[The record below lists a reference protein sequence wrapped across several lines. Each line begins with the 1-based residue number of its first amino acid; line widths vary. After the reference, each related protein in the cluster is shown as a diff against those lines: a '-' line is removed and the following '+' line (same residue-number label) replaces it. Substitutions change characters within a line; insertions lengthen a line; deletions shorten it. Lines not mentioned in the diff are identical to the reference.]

1 MSTPSVYFNIQLSVV
16 KYYCKGCPEMEELN
30 FIEIGARIRAG
41 REELGLTHEQLAEQL
56 EVSAKFC
63 SDIEL
68 GLRGISVKT
77 HRHKRVEPTRP
88 KSFIF
93 HILGRFSPCNTDSI
107 DASKKHPII

>member
-1 MSTPSVYFNIQLSVV
+1 
-16 KYYCKGCPEMEELN
+16 MEELN

-41 REELGLTHEQLAEQL
+41 REELGLTREQLAEQL
-56 EVSAKFC
+56 EISAKFC

-77 HRHKRVEPTRP
+77 HKAKKVEPTRP

-107 DASKKHPII
+107 DASKKHPTMQKLKLFGCSQF

>member
-1 MSTPSVYFNIQLSVV
+1 
-16 KYYCKGCPEMEELN
+16 MEELN

-41 REELGLTHEQLAEQL
+41 REELGLTREQLAEQL
-56 EVSAKFC
+56 EISAKFC

-77 HRHKRVEPTRP
+77 HKHKRVEPGRP

-107 DASKKHPII
+107 DASKKHPTMQKLKLFGCSQF

>member
-1 MSTPSVYFNIQLSVV
+1 
-16 KYYCKGCPEMEELN
+16 MEELN

-41 REELGLTHEQLAEQL
+41 REELGLTREQLAEQL
-56 EVSAKFC
+56 EISAKFC

-77 HRHKRVEPTRP
+77 HKAKRVEPTRP

-93 HILGRFSPCNTDSI
+93 HILGRFSPCNT
-107 DASKKHPII
+107 KKYWRVEETPDYVKTKAFRVLRSFKM

>member
-16 KYYCKGCPEMEELN
+16 KYYCKGGPETEELN

-41 REELGLTHEQLAEQL
+41 REELGLTREQLAEQL

-88 KSFIF
+88 KSFIK
-93 HILGRFSPCNTDSI
+93 STQM
-107 DASKKHPII
+107 